1 MNLSILGVYIYDF
14 WLLLIIICDLIFINN
29 LVVLLSSFNL
39 YFFRWCICSLIVE
52 FCCKSFSFL
61 YIFLFYMKINWS
73 FWSLWNLILSLFL
86 ILRFLFTFTILIFS
100 FFILVFLWLA
110 FLYLLFFIRQLQKEF
125 FFLFNLFMLTNLIF
139 NWREYWNRFLN
150 FNDLRFH
157 ALLLLIY
164 WFRD

>member
-1 MNLSILGVYIYDF
+1 
-14 WLLLIIICDLIFINN
+14 
-29 LVVLLSSFNL
+29 
-39 YFFRWCICSLIVE
+39 LIVE

-61 YIFLFYMKINWS
+61 YIFLFYMKINLS

-86 ILRFLFTFTILIFS
+86 ILRFLFTFAILIFS

-110 FLYLLFFIRQLQKEF
+110 FLYLLLFIRQLQKEF

-150 FNDLRFH
+150 FNDLWFH